1 MKENDL
7 KKVAEQYKNNIP
19 YKGDL
24 RTFRVDGI
32 DRLGIPIFD
41 ATFLG
46 DNNEYGNG
54 LGYGAT
60 AIEAEVGAYGEMFE
74 ELMISEAG
82 QNVERTEASFKEM
95 KELKKEDIVI
105 DPLTLVLPAGS
116 HYHEDLQLKWVQIN
130 RLTDDAPA
138 WIPLEFFGNYNEY
151 VKYPDQLI
159 TAITN
164 GCGAGDTFER
174 ALLHGLLEL
183 LQRDGNADCFR
194 ALDQGKVIDLD
205 GISEETRQLMQKLE
219 DKGLKV
225 IPKLARVTCGCVS
238 LYAVGDDH
246 SDDDFPFTVAACG
259 EAADPDFDRAIRKA
273 VLECA
278 SSHSRKIF
286 YHSEMERKTKIT
298 PEGYEEEVMDM
309 MNLQTE
315 EQRALR
321 THVEWLQM
329 GKQKLREKL
338 SDSVFLQKE
347 TVYTKELPHFDGDSI
362 EERLAQ
368 VLKGYKKE
376 GLEVYYY
383 RATPAGHPIQV
394 VRAIVPGIEM
404 EFASY
409 HRIGARGVQRL
420 QERKD
425 PLLSTVS
432 GPGKKRIR
440 LTAEKEKE
448 LGGRFWL
455 DTETLDEKINELYPL
470 YREPNAHSAMYALKT
485 GYFDQKTDANA

>member
-1 MKENDL
+1 MNHDEQLEKALETYKSSMPKGEL
-7 KKVAEQYKNNIP
+7 K
-19 YKGDL
+19 
-24 RTFRVDGI
+24 TFRIDGI
-32 DRLGIPIFD
+32 DQLGIPIVD

-46 DNNEYGNG
+46 EDDSYGNG

-60 AIEAEVGAYGEMFE
+60 PVEAEVGAYGELYE
-74 ELMISEAG
+74 EYFISQAVLNIES
-82 QNVERTEASFKEM
+82 VEASFAQMQIDYK
-95 KELKKEDIVI
+95 DQIVI

-116 HYHEDLQLKWVQIN
+116 NYDKDLQLKWVQIN
-130 RLTDDAPA
+130 RLADDAAA
-138 WIPLEFFGNYNEY
+138 WIPLEFLGNYNEY
-151 VKYPDQLI
+151 VAYPNQLI

-164 GCGAGDTFER
+164 GCGAGETFER

-205 GISEETRQLMQKLE
+205 GISEKTLQLMQELE
-219 DKGLKV
+219 EKGLKV
-225 IPKLARVTCGCVS
+225 IPKLAQITCGCVS
-238 LYAVGDDH
+238 LYAVGDDL

-259 EAADPDFDRAIRKA
+259 EAADPDFDHAIRKA

-286 YHSEMERKTKIT
+286 YHSSMERKTKIT
-298 PEGYEEEVMDM
+298 PEGYAEE
-309 MNLQTE
+309 NLKLIDLEAE

-321 THVEWLQM
+321 THVEWLEM
-329 GKQKLREKL
+329 GKTKLREKL
-338 SDSVFLQKE
+338 KDSVFLQKE
-347 TVYTKELPHFDGDSI
+347 VVSPKNMPHFDKSSI
-362 EERLAQ
+362 EDRLNQ
-368 VLKGYKKE
+368 VIKSYKKE
-376 GLEVYYY
+376 GLDIYYY
-383 RATPAGHPIQV
+383 RATLPDHPIQV

-404 EFASY
+404 EFGSY

-420 QERKD
+420 LDRKD
-425 PLLSTVS
+425 KLISTVS

-455 DTETLDEKINELYPL
+455 DTDALDEKINDLYPL
-470 YREPNAHSAMYALKT
+470 YREPNAHSAMHALKT
-485 GYFDQKTDANA
+485 GYFSNE

>member
-1 MKENDL
+1 MNQKEL
-7 KKVAEQYKNNIP
+7 EKVAETYKDNIP
-19 YKGDL
+19 YKGKL

-46 DNNEYGNG
+46 DNEQYGNG

-60 AIEAEVGAYGEMFE
+60 PIEAEVGAYGEMYE
-74 ELMISEAG
+74 ELMISETG
-82 QNVERTEASFKEM
+82 LNIESVEGSYNEMCKEH
-95 KELKKEDIVI
+95 EDDIVI

-116 HYHEDLQLKWVQIN
+116 EYKPDLELKWVQIN
-130 RLTDDAPA
+130 RLKDNAPA
-138 WIPLEFFGNYNEY
+138 WIPLEFVGNYNEY
-151 VKYPDQLI
+151 IKYPNQLI

-164 GCGAGDTFER
+164 GSGAGDTFER
-174 ALLHGLLEL
+174 ALLHALLEL

-194 ALDQGKVIDLD
+194 ALDQGKVIDLE
-205 GISEETRQLMQKLE
+205 GISEETRELMQKLE
-219 DKGLKV
+219 AMDLKV
-225 IPKLARVTCGCVS
+225 IPKLARITCGCVS
-238 LYAVGDDH
+238 LYAVGDDT
-246 SDDDFPFTVAACG
+246 SSDDFPFTVAACG

-286 YHSEMERKTKIT
+286 YHSSMERKKEIT
-298 PEGYEEEVMDM
+298 PEGYEKEVMNM
-309 MNLQTE
+309 MNLKTE

-329 GKQKLREKL
+329 GKEKLREKL
-338 SDSVFLQKE
+338 ADSVFLQKE
-347 TVYTKELPHFDGDSI
+347 TVSTKELPSFDGNSI
-362 EERLAQ
+362 EERLNQ
-368 VLKGYKKE
+368 VLKGYKEE
-376 GLEVYYY
+376 GLEIYYY
-383 RATPAGHPIQV
+383 RATPAEHPIQV

-420 QERKD
+420 LDRKD
-425 PLLSTVS
+425 KLISSVS
-432 GPGKKRIR
+432 GPGKKRVR
-440 LTAEKEKE
+440 LTTEKEKE

-455 DTETLDEKINELYPL
+455 DTEALDKKINELYPL
-470 YREPNAHSAMYALKT
+470 YREPSAHTAMYALET
-485 GYFDQKTDANA
+485 GYFSEEN